1 SSSEARDHGSDHS
14 KRSRAMTTSQ
24 WKALGAAAFLL
35 LGATG
40 CTDPTVAPKSSVTDA
55 NFFNDPNSYRA
66 LLAKIYAGLALTGQQ
81 GPAGQP
87 DIQSIDEGFSQYLRL
102 YWQLEELPT
111 DEAVIAWGD
120 LGLRDLN
127 TQQWDAGKDSLPAPS
142 PSTYGRA
149 TRLAAG
155 MLLANLYLNDSVYT
169 GTPNWSGALTEAQ
182 TVITSSAGLGYGLDS
197 NYRRMF
203 MADNNTSPEILFA
216 ITQDGTHTQ
225 SYGGVTFLVH

>member
-1 SSSEARDHGSDHS
+1 
-14 KRSRAMTTSQ
+14 MTTSQ
-24 WKALGAAAFLL
+24 WKALLGAAAILL
-35 LGATG
+35 VGATG

-120 LGLRDLN
+120 LGLRDQHAAVGCRQPVRQGDVLPRVLPG
-127 TQQWDAGKDSLPAPS
+127 DDGKRVPAPDDGCRA
-142 PSTYGRA
+142 GRA
-149 TRLAAG
+149 GERQPVAQSSDPAVSRG
-155 MLLANLYLNDSVYT
+155 SPVPPCAFLLARAEFVRQH
-169 GTPNWSGALTEAQ
+169 PA
-182 TVITSSAGLGYGLDS
+182 
-197 NYRRMF
+197 R
-203 MADNNTSPEILFA
+203 
-216 ITQDGTHTQ
+216 H
-225 SYGGVTFLVH
+225 